1 MEKKSLDRGKAAPM
15 DGLWSEVE
23 DDRASSE
30 PALTVDVNGFEG
42 PLDLLLHLARNQK
55 VDLSRISVLALAEQ
69 YLAFVERVR
78 ALRLELAADY
88 LVMAAWL
95 AYLKSRL
102 LIPKVAGPDGESGE
116 ELAEI
121 LQFRLRRLEAMRDA
135 AAKLVNRNRLGRDV
149 FQRGMP
155 ETVVVEKKNQFTAS
169 LYDLLS
175 AYAAQRQR
183 NAVTNVTIEKRH
195 VWSLKDAREI
205 LLRMIGTLPE
215 WTALDRYL
223 VEYLSTPRERA
234 TALASSFA
242 VSLELAREGIVEL
255 RQQEP
260 FSPIFLRGTGGM
272 PRNSAARTQ

>member
-1 MEKKSLDRGKAAPM
+1 MEKKTQGSGKPAPM
-15 DGLWSEVE
+15 DGLWTDVD
-23 DDRASSE
+23 DDRTTSE
-30 PALTVDVNGFEG
+30 PALIVDVDGFEG
-42 PLDLLLHLARNQK
+42 PMDLLLHLARNQK
-55 VDLSRISVLALAEQ
+55 VDLARISVLALVEQ
-69 YLAFVERVR
+69 YLAFIERVR

-102 LIPKVAGPDGESGE
+102 LIPKVVGPDGESGE

-155 ETVVVEKKNQFTAS
+155 ETVIVERKNLYSAS

-183 NAVTNVTIEKRH
+183 NAITNVTIEKRH

-205 LLRMIGTLPE
+205 LMRLIGTMPE
-215 WTALDRYL
+215 WTALDAFLIDYMR
-223 VEYLSTPRERA
+223 SPKERA

-242 VSLELAREGIVEL
+242 VSLELAREGRVEL
-255 RQQEP
+255 RQQEA
-260 FSPIFLRGTGGM
+260 FAPIFLRGKGGEHQ
-272 PRNSAARTQ
+272 NGVARAR